1 MSHSISY
8 TFYTRSTAYKKQEA
22 PDQRPVLCLIL
33 FTCATPCTK
42 STELSFDVPFYL
54 LYFLHV
60 QRYRQ
65 KVKGSRSISHSIS
78 YTFYM
83 RSTTYKKEGALNR
96 CPILSL
102 ILFTR
107 AVPHTKKKRL
117 LIRTSSYFSY
127 TTIIGVWKA
136 RGISLSLYIYI
147 CIYISMAQVL
157 SKTIFIQ
164 VYKYTKVYCSLQ
176 KKFIPG

>member
-33 FTCATPCTK
+33 FTCATPSK

-60 QRYRQ
+60 QRYVQ
-65 KVKGSRSISHSIS
+65 KVKGSRSISHSIC

-96 CPILSL
+96 HHILSL

-107 AVPHTKKKRL
+107 AVPHTKKEAPDQN
-117 LIRTSSYFSY
+117 
-127 TTIIGVWKA
+127 IIILFIHNNHWCMESKGHL
-136 RGISLSLYIYI
+136 SLSLSIYIYMYIYI
-147 CIYISMAQVL
+147 HGPGIKQNHFH
-157 SKTIFIQ
+157 T
-164 VYKYTKVYCSLQ
+164 SL
-176 KKFIPG
+176 